1 MKAIVIVL
9 CFVAMF
15 SCMSSVQAQGGVG
28 QNIALGCPVTFDPAP
43 NYGLCTDPDD
53 SMQLTDGKFAGPGF
67 WTDKLAVGWSAA
79 SPYHMTID
87 LGKVQPIS
95 GVMFSTA
102 ARGNAG
108 VFWPTALMIQ
118 VSDDGVTYHYIG
130 DLAALDRV
138 NGDLP
143 TPDANEYRRKFK
155 TNALRTHGRYVVISA
170 VSKGQYQ
177 FVDEIEVYAG
187 DSSFLNEKLP
197 GEALTDYKAYSRL
210 AAHKLAVGER
220 IALDITAIR
229 AKIKKSSVKAAAK
242 TRLLDRLVDLEKSV
256 DSLPV
261 VPSPGFRAILPLND
275 LEASILAVNGTLMQE
290 MGYKPITVWKKHR
303 YDRLNILETPIK
315 SKANITVE
323 AMKNEFRS
331 DSFLITNS
339 TDKAMVST
347 LKISGIPGTPHPN
360 WLEVSS
366 VPWTDTAAREPVA
379 AALPSAKYVDGGYEV
394 TLPAGMTREVWFTAD
409 TSAIPSGDFKGLL
422 TFTANTKNY
431 KVPIRVRV
439 SKITMP
445 RPRMSLG
452 MWDYSH
458 NKGYGGVVLSNIDS
472 SIQIMQNHYVDAP
485 WANADALPFTEN
497 ITPESF
503 ALFDRWVKRW
513 PDARHFMVFA
523 NVPAEFA
530 GASIGTTEFN
540 NKVGVWAK
548 AMEAHMKSLN
558 LNPKMLGL
566 LLLDEPST
574 DPQDEIIAAW
584 AGAIRDSGA
593 QITLFQDPT
602 WEHPETTKIQEA
614 LRLPDIICPNM
625 GIYYQG
631 GAEPQKFYEK
641 IRQAGQTLWFYQ
653 CTGPVR
659 TFDPSEYYRMMA
671 WHGFKAGVVGMGF
684 WSFGD
689 IGSGTSSW
697 NEYTMGG
704 TGFAPA
710 FIDPEGITDSVH
722 WQAVREGIEDYEY
735 LSMLRD
741 ATQSCSDPGIII
753 KALKLIKES
762 VSKVTANYKPDYT
775 WRTNPKHAMIDE
787 YRIRVLHMLESIKK

>member
-1 MKAIVIVL
+1 MKAIVIIL
-9 CFVAMF
+9 CFAVMF
-15 SCMSSVQAQGGVG
+15 LCTGSVLAEGK
-28 QNIALGCPVTFDPAP
+28 NIALGCRTTFDPGP

-53 SMQLTDGKFAGPGF
+53 SMQLTDGKFAAPGF

-79 SPYHMTID
+79 SPYHISID

-102 ARGNAG
+102 CRGNAG
-108 VFWPTALMIQ
+108 VLWPTALMIQ

-138 NGDLP
+138 NGDLQ
-143 TPDANEYRRKFK
+143 TPDANEYRRKFT
-155 TNALRTHGRYVVISA
+155 TNSLRTHGRYVVISA
-170 VSKGQYQ
+170 VTKGPYQ

-187 DSSFLNEKLP
+187 DDSFLNEQLP
-197 GEALTDYKAYSRL
+197 GDALTDYKAYSRL

-220 IALDITAIR
+220 IALDIVAIR
-229 AKIKKSSVKAAAK
+229 SKIKKANVKPAVK
-242 TRLLDRLVDLEKSV
+242 TRLLDRLAGLEKSV

-261 VPSPGFRAILPLND
+261 VPAPGFKAILPLND

-303 YDRLNILETPIK
+303 YDRLNILEIPTK
-315 SKANITVE
+315 SKANITIE
-323 AMKNEFRS
+323 ALKNEFRS

-347 LKISGIPGTPHPN
+347 LKITGIPGTPRPN

-366 VPWTDTAAREPVA
+366 VPWTDTAGREPVA
-379 AALPSAKYVDGGYEV
+379 AALPAAKLVGDGYEV

-409 TSAIPSGDFKGLL
+409 TSSVPNGDYKGLV
-422 TFTANTKNY
+422 TFSADAKNY

-439 SKITMP
+439 SKIAMS

-458 NKGYGGVVLSNIDS
+458 NTGYGGLVPSNLDS
-472 SIQIMQNHYVDAP
+472 AIQMMQSHFVDAP
-485 WANADALPFTEN
+485 WASPDTIPLTEN
-497 ITPESF
+497 LTSDSF
-503 ALFDRWVKRW
+503 AIFDKWVKRW
-513 PDARHFMVFA
+513 PDARHFMIFA
-523 NVPAEFA
+523 NVPAEFT
-530 GASIGTTEFN
+530 GSKIGTIEFN
-540 NKVGVWAK
+540 AKVGVWAN
-548 AMEAHMKSLN
+548 ALDSHMRSLN
-558 LNPKMLGL
+558 RNPESLAL
-566 LLLDEPST
+566 LLLDEPYT
-574 DPQDEIIAAW
+574 DAQDEIIAAW
-584 AGAIRDSGA
+584 AKAIKASGSK
-593 QITLFQDPT
+593 IRLFEDPMV
-602 WEHPETTKIQEA
+602 EQPEKNNIQEA
-614 LRLPDIICPNM
+614 LTLPDILCPNM
-625 GIYYQG
+625 ATYCT
-631 GAEPQKFYEK
+631 ADADTLKFWEDRK
-641 IRQAGQTLWFYQ
+641 QAGQTLWFYQ

-722 WQAVREGIEDYEY
+722 WQAVREGMEDYEY
-735 LSMLRD
+735 LCMLRD
-741 ATQSCSDPGIII
+741 WAQSCSNASLKS
-753 KALKLIKES
+753 KAHKLLQES
-762 VSKVTANYKPDYT
+762 VNKVTANYKPDYT
-775 WRTNPKHAMIDE
+775 WKSSPKHTMIDD
-787 YRIRVLHMLESIKK
+787 YRVRVLHMLESLQK